1 MFTLRAAWPSCG
13 GRLYTLGK
21 GWPIKGEQAE
31 HENVRAVYQFARSA
45 ITKQHGLGGLNSRDF
60 FSYSSAV

>member
-13 GRLYTLGK
+13 VQLYTLGK

-31 HENVRAVYQFARSA
+31 ENVRAAHQLAAAA
-45 ITKQHGLGGLNSRDF
+45 ITKEHRLGGLSSRD
-60 FSYSSAV
+60 